1 MTHALPLR
9 SPCGAAAVAR
19 MFWSGSAPI
28 DVCAECL
35 RRALE
40 IAQAMGFYLHTEA
53 TRTGSCAQLLEQ

>member
-1 MTHALPLR
+1 
-9 SPCGAAAVAR
+9 